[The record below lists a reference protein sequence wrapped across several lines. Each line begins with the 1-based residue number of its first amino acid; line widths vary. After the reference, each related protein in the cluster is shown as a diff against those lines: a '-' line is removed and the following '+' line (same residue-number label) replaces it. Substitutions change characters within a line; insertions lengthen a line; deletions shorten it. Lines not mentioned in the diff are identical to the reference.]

1 VPLALYLTSLFLF
14 ASPSASAQTLTIT
27 HATVVDVS
35 NGQLHPENT
44 VVMVRNRLIGI
55 TSYVG
60 ILPMLEGARQTL
72 AYGWNA

>member
-1 VPLALYLTSLFLF
+1 MIGNQKRASLQLIRSADVNERQTAEAL
-14 ASPSASAQTLTIT
+14 
-27 HATVVDVS
+27 
-35 NGQLHPENT
+35 NGRIGQADFG
-44 VVMVRNRLIGI
+44 LIGI